1 MTERL
6 AQPWRRVIYV
16 DPMRSFQT
24 ATVTTWVDAA
34 ASLATFWRSPGAMNF
49 GVTFTRD
56 VDYTSFFGAL
66 AELARATHES
76 HMPLPRFLL
85 VVDEVDL
92 WSGPKFLDP
101 NLSHLFRYGRHY
113 GCSWIANCRADVH
126 TNRDVRM
133 NAAEILLFRQGML
146 SPELSKMVAAASAQR
161 AEIVQ
166 DLPEVWQLRPHGPDE
181 PERAVEGVHFIA
193 VPERFDDWLKGW
205 KALAADA

>member
-24 ATVTTWVDAA
+24 ATVTTWPDAQV
-34 ASLATFWRSPGAMNF
+34 SLATFWRTPGEVNF

-56 VDYTSFFGAL
+56 EDYTKFFGAL
-66 AELARATHES
+66 AALARTSHEN
-76 HMPLPRFLL
+76 HVPMPRFLF

-101 NLSHLFRYGRHY
+101 HLSHLFRYGRHY

-161 AEIVQ
+161 DEE
-166 DLPEVWQLRPHGPDE
+166 LPEVWRLTPHDGADAL
-181 PERAVEGVHFIA
+181 AVEGVNFLA
-193 VPERFDDWLKGW
+193 VPDPFDDWFGTW
-205 KALAADA
+205 KALATDA

>member
-24 ATVTTWVDAA
+24 ATVTTWADAA
-34 ASLATFWRSPGAMNF
+34 TSLATFWRTPGAINF

-56 VDYTSFFGAL
+56 DDYRKFFGAL
-66 AELARATHES
+66 AELARNAHEA
-76 HMPLPRFLL
+76 HAPLERFLL

-92 WSGPKFLDP
+92 WSGPKFLDAG
-101 NLSHLFRYGRHY
+101 LSHLFRYGRHY

-133 NAAEILLFRQGML
+133 NAAEIILFRQGML
-146 SPELSKMVAAASAQR
+146 SPELSKMVAAASVQR
-161 AEIVQ
+161 DI
-166 DLPEVWQLRPHGPDE
+166 LLREVWQLSPHNTDE
-181 PERAVEGVHFIA
+181 PAAATENVHFIA
-193 VPERFDDWLKGW
+193 VPEPFNEWLVSW